1 MQSASSWLTPDAT
14 TWLTAETDP
23 VAGWQ
28 SLEISLL
35 KYTVTNGMWPE
46 RTSSCVFFA
55 SEDRHLQCVYILYV
69 CIYID
74 ILAHTDVYICIYN
87 NII

>member
-46 RTSSCVFFA
+46 RTSSCVFLLLKIDIYNVFIY
-55 SEDRHLQCVYILYV
+55 CMYVYI
-69 CIYID
+69 
-74 ILAHTDVYICIYN
+74 
-87 NII
+87 